1 MTRKHEALKL
11 NLVAIDDDPAILGL
25 IREGLESLH
34 LDIFTAADPSRG
46 MDLIR
51 GKRPQI
57 VLLDLKLPGVTD
69 LELLEQVLELDPR
82 TNVILLTGHYSP
94 ESAVEA
100 IRKGAYDYLTKP
112 DFLDKLRQRIANLL
126 EDARRLQW
134 GLELADELLENF
146 QFEGI
151 VGSSPLMLT
160 TFHKMRRIA
169 PHFRTV
175 LITGQTGTGK
185 ELAGAALHRMSPA
198 ASRPFVVCN
207 TAALVESLIESELFG
222 HVRGAFT
229 GAVQDKAGLFEHA
242 NGGTLFL
249 DEIGEMPLSAQAKL
263 LRVLQSQEIQRVG
276 SPEVR
281 KLDVR
286 VIAATNRDL
295 RGMVAARQFRE
306 DLYYRLAMVEIDLP
320 TLSERKEDL
329 LLLTRHFLKRFS
341 QQYGKPLFGLT
352 PRVQAL
358 FARYQWPG
366 NIRELENILGY
377 ACMMAEGAQLDI
389 RDLPEKFWSLRPED
403 MLEGKA
409 LVPLDVIER
418 RYARHVLE
426 SQGGKRIRAAAVL
439 GISRTKLY
447 RLLKEEKPGG
457 REQTPTPVPVET
469 GNNRQ

>member
-1 MTRKHEALKL
+1 MSGKPAALKL
-11 NLVAIDDDPAILGL
+11 SLVAIDDDPAILGL
-25 IREGLESLH
+25 IRDGLDSIH
-34 LDIFTAADPSRG
+34 LEIFTATDPSRG
-46 MDLIR
+46 MDLVR
-51 GKRPQI
+51 EKRPQI
-57 VLLDLKLPGVTD
+57 VLLDLKLPGVTG
-69 LELLEQVLELDPR
+69 LELLEQVLEIDPR

-112 DFLDKLRQRIANLL
+112 DFLEKLRQRITNLL

-151 VGSSPLMLT
+151 VGSSPLMLA

-175 LITGQTGTGK
+175 LVTGQTGTGK
-185 ELAGAALHRMSPA
+185 ELVGAALHRMSPA

-229 GAVQDKAGLFEHA
+229 GATQDKAGLFEHA

-249 DEIGEMPLSAQAKL
+249 DEIGEMSQSAQAKM

-295 RGMVAARQFRE
+295 RAMVTARQFRE

-320 TLSERKEDL
+320 TLCERKEDL
-329 LLLTRHFLKRFS
+329 PLLTRHFLKRFS
-341 QQYGKPLFGLT
+341 QQYGKPLLGLA
-352 PRVQAL
+352 PRVEAL

-377 ACMMAEGAQLDI
+377 ACMMAQGAQIDMS
-389 RDLPEKFWSLRPED
+389 DLPEKFWSLRPED
-403 MLEGKA
+403 MLEGKD
-409 LVPLDVIER
+409 LMPLDVIER

-426 SQGGKRIRAAAVL
+426 SMGGKRIRAAAAL

-447 RLLKEEKPGG
+447 RLLKEEKPAR
-457 REQTPTPVPVET
+457 REQESSKAPAT
-469 GNNRQ
+469 GRN